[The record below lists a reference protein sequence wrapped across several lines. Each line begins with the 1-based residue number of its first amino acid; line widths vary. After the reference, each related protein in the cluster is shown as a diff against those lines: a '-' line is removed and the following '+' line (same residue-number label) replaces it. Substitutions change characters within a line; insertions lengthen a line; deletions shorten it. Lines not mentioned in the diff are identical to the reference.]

1 MGDYRIYSVGV
12 WSFVGRCERGVHV
25 KVDYEVRG
33 SPTGVSCCGKIV
45 VVVGG
50 GGGEGR
56 MVVAGWRWVAPGSGA
71 VKR

>member
-1 MGDYRIYSVGV
+1 M
-12 WSFVGRCERGVHV
+12 

-33 SPTGVSCCGKIV
+33 SPTGVPGCGKIV
-45 VVVGG
+45 VVG

-56 MVVAGWRWVAPGSGA
+56 TVVAGWRWVAPGSGG

>member
-1 MGDYRIYSVGV
+1 LGDYRVYSVGV
-12 WSFVGRCERGVHV
+12 WSFVGRCERGVQV

-45 VVVGG
+45 VVG

-56 MVVAGWRWVAPGSGA
+56 TVVAGWRWVAPGSGA

>member
-1 MGDYRIYSVGV
+1 M
-12 WSFVGRCERGVHV
+12 

-33 SPTGVSCCGKIV
+33 TPTGVSCCGKIV

-50 GGGEGR
+50 GGEGR
-56 MVVAGWRWVAPGSGA
+56 TVVAGWRWVAPGSGA

>member
-1 MGDYRIYSVGV
+1 
-12 WSFVGRCERGVHV
+12 V

-45 VVVGG
+45 VVGGGG

>member
-1 MGDYRIYSVGV
+1 LGDYRIYSVGV